1 MRKREKYIEVRG
13 TTRSEARDSDR
24 EPDSAWKH
32 NAVGMDRLL
41 VKVHQTGV
49 FCC

>member
-1 MRKREKYIEVRG
+1 MGGGGGRRTTQEHRREAEDG
-13 TTRSEARDSDR
+13 DR

-32 NAVGMDRLL
+32 IAADLDRLL